1 LYKTKARGPRGKPVI
16 IVNSGLR
23 LDETYSV
30 TLMTTLSKPEQPYVI
45 DLRSGSNSQVD
56 FLKFVVY
63 CIRQRY
69 LTSGD
74 YFIVDNAAVHGG
86 YDTFETLFDLCE
98 TAGVKLIFLPKY
110 SPELDPCELVFQTIK
125 MFIRNNRTPR
135 TFWLDVLQSLL
146 TVTHAKMYSFYNH
159 SIRISNETIGTVM
172 NATNYIADM
181 THE

>member
-1 LYKTKARGPRGKPVI
+1 
-16 IVNSGLR
+16 
-23 LDETYSV
+23 
-30 TLMTTLSKPEQPYVI
+30 M
-45 DLRSGSNSQVD
+45 
-56 FLKFVVY
+56 
-63 CIRQRY
+63 
-69 LTSGD
+69 
-74 YFIVDNAAVHGG
+74 G

-172 NATNYIADM
+172 NATNYNRK
-181 THE
+181 